1 MKVPTPKLRQL
12 LFYSF
17 LQKWT
22 ELLFHR
28 PLQVWPDCPMEPSL
42 VSPLLKLYLYHS
54 MQTPIRKKGFI
65 PGQKIFW
72 ILWREEKKERSK
84 FVPSSWELVLNF
96 VSSIFLSAA
105 FVYVTYDLLLPKQMN
120 WHNVLFLLWPLCT
133 SWQCQSI
140 PFLKLYSSSFS
151 TMTLTLSCFSPTS
164 PSILFQSETVTNVG

>member
-1 MKVPTPKLRQL
+1 MKVSTPKLRQL
-12 LFYSF
+12 LFYSS

-22 ELLFHR
+22 ELLVHR
-28 PLQVWPDCPMEPSL
+28 PLQVWPDCPMEPGL

-54 MQTPIRKKGFI
+54 MQTPIRKKEFI

-72 ILWREEKKERSK
+72 ILWREGKKEVCTFLLKAGTQLCEQYFSVSCFCLCHIWSLAAK
-84 FVPSSWELVLNF
+84 ANELTKCPF
-96 VSSIFLSAA
+96 
-105 FVYVTYDLLLPKQMN
+105 
-120 WHNVLFLLWPLCT
+120 FLLWPLCT

-151 TMTLTLSCFSPTS
+151 TMTLTLSCFLPTT